1 MIMYPVHRTSKNED
15 IVRSAAG
22 MIKLRNQCQF
32 RKSFYE
38 MMYDKLIHEPLPL
51 ERPAETGERTGTQ
64 QLKLFVVKEDYMM
77 KKGIALMLSA
87 LMTFGV
93 LAGCGTTGTTTATT
107 AAAATTAATTAAAA
121 TEAAKPAEGKTFKV
135 GITIQ
140 SLENSYWAGVFGE
153 VEKLLKEK
161 GWEYTILAC
170 NDNSATQ
177 IQQIENFVT
186 NQVDMIMVHP
196 SDPNAI
202 EDYLKAA
209 RDAGIKVM
217 CWDDKMTNTDV
228 NWVLDN
234 TELGYTIG
242 KAAAEFINKNYTA
255 DKKAQVAVMNYPQT
269 PILLERETG
278 ILNALKEIADGK
290 YEVVAQQPALDAA
303 TALSNMET
311 IFQANPDVK
320 VVCSIG
326 AGGDIGA
333 NEAFMTKLGGK
344 IPADVGIF
352 SADATEQ
359 QLTAIVA
366 GQASRASVGFEGS
379 NKKTAEAV
387 VALYERLLNGEK
399 FADQNIF
406 RPLLTIDASNAAEY
420 LADYK

>member
-1 MIMYPVHRTSKNED
+1 MKKSLS
-15 IVRSAAG
+15 IVLILVLIAALFAGCTTNPPTAPSA
-22 MIKLRNQCQF
+22 
-32 RKSFYE
+32 
-38 MMYDKLIHEPLPL
+38 
-51 ERPAETGERTGTQ
+51 PAEE
-64 QLKLFVVKEDYMM
+64 
-77 KKGIALMLSA
+77 SA
-87 LMTFGV
+87 P
-93 LAGCGTTGTTTATT
+93 
-107 AAAATTAATTAAAA
+107 AAEESAPAAEEPAAD
-121 TEAAKPAEGKTFKV
+121 TFKV

-153 VEKLLKEK
+153 VETLLKAK

-170 NDNSATQ
+170 DDNSAKQ

-186 NQVDMIMVHP
+186 NEVDLIMVHP

-217 CWDDKMTNTDV
+217 CWDDKMTNTDL

-242 KAAAEFINKNYTA
+242 SAAADFINKHYSEA
-255 DKKAQVAVMNYPQT
+255 AKAQVAIMNYPQT

-278 ILNALKEIADGK
+278 ILTALEELAAGK
-290 YEVVAQQPALDAA
+290 YEVVAQQPALDAQ
-303 TALSNMET
+303 TALTNMET
-311 IFQANPDVK
+311 IFQANPDVT

-333 NEAFMTKLGGK
+333 NQAFMTKFNNQ
-344 IPADVGIF
+344 IPENVGIF
-352 SADATEQ
+352 SADATQQ
-359 QLTAIVA
+359 QLESIVK
-366 GQASRASVGFEGS
+366 GEASRASVGFEGS

-387 VALYERLLNGEK
+387 VALYEKLLKGE
-399 FADQNIF
+399 DVGEQNLF
-406 RPLLTIDASNAAEY
+406 RPLLTINAENAESY